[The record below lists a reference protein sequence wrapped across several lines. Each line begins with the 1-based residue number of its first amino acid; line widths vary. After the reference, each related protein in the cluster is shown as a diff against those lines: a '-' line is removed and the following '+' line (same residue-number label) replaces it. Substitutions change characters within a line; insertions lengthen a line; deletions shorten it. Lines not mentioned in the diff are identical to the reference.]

1 MENKETIWAL
11 VVGVII
17 GGISY
22 WFNPYNVME
31 IYGISIYMIMS
42 VGSFF
47 GAVGLAIRFKQEALK
62 IALALTS
69 GVYFSVLTRVLYDTT
84 FIDKTTHNLLGLEL
98 IISGFL
104 AFSCSIAGAFIT
116 LKLKRN

>member
-31 IYGISIYMIMS
+31 IGGISIYMIMS

-47 GAVGLAIRFKQEALK
+47 GAVGLAFRFKQDAFK
-62 IALALTS
+62 IARALTS
-69 GVYFSVLTRVLYDTT
+69 GVLISVVLRVLYDTT
-84 FIDKTTHNLLGLEL
+84 FIDASSHNLVPFEL
-98 IISGFL
+98 IMAGFV
-104 AFSCSIAGAFIT
+104 AFTCSIIGAFIT
-116 LKLKRN
+116 SKLKRN